1 MARKKKAAEVV
12 EVVKETFDTPVEEP
26 IVEPIVETFADITVD
41 EMLEVSDETET
52 KEEVKKEVKPAVE
65 EVKDSAVGE
74 VLFPLVVGMVADG
87 YQAGDIKARVKA
99 VATNRGLKVDLTKFY
114 EQRFTKEMIFV
125 LSELK

>member
-1 MARKKKAAEVV
+1 MARKKKAVEVV

-26 IVEPIVETFADITVD
+26 VVEKFADITVD
-41 EMLEVSDETET
+41 ELLEVLDEIET
-52 KEEVKKEVKPAVE
+52 KEEVKEETKPVVK
-65 EVKDSAVGE
+65 EVKDSVVGE

-114 EQRFTKEMIFV
+114 EQRFTKEMILV

>member
-12 EVVKETFDTPVEEP
+12 EVVKETFDAPVETT
-26 IVEPIVETFADITVD
+26 VEPVVEKFADITVD
-41 EMLEVSDETET
+41 EMLEVLDETET

-114 EQRFTKEMIFV
+114 EQRFTKEMILV